1 MKFAVWLSALK
12 QRLSTTDRL
21 NRRCVRWRPQ
31 ESFESLE
38 GRLMLTALSNP
49 DQTVPLASAP
59 IGVVGGHIDADT
71 TTDVI
76 LIDENGDVLSLRNS
90 GADQWSEAVLFES
103 GLLSVGGYAS
113 GLIDADPLTDLVLLS
128 DSAVSVMT
136 SLSDGMFAVN
146 QAFTADTAGEFSAP
160 SGITTTASV
169 DLLNADVFSDLAV
182 PSPRRD
188 EVLVLTGQG
197 DGTLAEG
204 VRYATGATEPVV
216 VASGQVIG
224 SQYPDLVVGH
234 ADGNVTFL
242 EGDAAGTFTLRADLA
257 ITGNGVITGL
267 ELADLNNDGETDIA
281 MSATDRA
288 IILFNDV
295 DARSTP
301 VITNGRFSQGLTG
314 WTSQIEGHVDSLSA
328 GSVAVTGGQARI
340 KEGESFLTSLQ
351 QTVDIPL
358 DGELLTLDLTQ
369 LALETAVSGLPDAF
383 EVSLLDSNFQS
394 LVPTHQPNATSFFNV
409 NPGGIASVAT
419 GVTFDG
425 RLLSLDLSGI
435 AGTSGATLFLD
446 LVGNSPDAESSV
458 VVGDVRITPEFS
470 FTDTFTTFL
479 LSGGLT
485 AANDVA
491 VGDTDSDGFP
501 DVVVTD
507 SGAELIAVYNGDG
520 AGSWLRDDIDTSLF
534 GFGPGPVVVTTLTAG
549 DSVADIAVGLTES
562 RQLLSPLGPDVTP
575 PTVTL
580 QHPVPDGTTSNTI
593 TLLDLKFSESIF
605 DDGANAASSV
615 TNPSSYTLINLGPN
629 GLAEGGAGDDVV
641 VAIDLV
647 TYSVNARTSE
657 LVPAAALNPL
667 PDGAYQLTVLADNGT
682 NGIRDLSGNPI
693 DGGVDSV
700 FAFGINHDRP
710 VIDLV
715 AGIAASEGTA
725 STLSA
730 TFRDPG
736 GSGPYTA
743 EVSWGDGTTTSAI
756 VSFENGSGTI
766 VATHSYADEGSFPVI
781 VSVIDQNGTTG
792 SAQATVSVS
801 NAPPAVTLPNTINA
815 EEGTAVTVTAIFTDL
830 GVEDTH
836 TATID
841 WGDGTTSSGTVS
853 VDAGISTASG
863 TYTYQDDG
871 DFVVTVTVTDNADDS
886 GTDTTAA
893 VIRNTAADL
902 GLSTITDAAEGSAVT
917 VAVNFADDGLADT
930 HTATID
936 WGDGTRKS
944 GVVTEVNGTGSVTAT
959 HVYAD
964 DGTYEVTAVV
974 TDDGG
979 ATSSVTLATTIT
991 NAAPVVVAGPNTST
1005 RAAQQ
1010 TIFGLVTFSD
1020 PGFGLTESFTASV
1033 DWGDGTPVEPAT
1045 VTVDTGSAGQPTVG
1059 QVSATHTFAAVGA
1072 YTVTVSVTDDDGG
1085 GDSATLQIEVLP
1097 STGGG
1102 SRFFVVDSKRD
1113 RAFRYDESGKPQGHF
1128 KLGRADD
1135 VRGVTTVAA
1144 GNPIWVVDRDDH
1156 VYVYDSNAETLLG
1169 RWDAKDVR
1177 DPEGIATDGTDIWIV
1192 DRRGDRVY
1200 RYAGGAAWTGGTHK
1214 ATDSFKLNR
1223 KNKNPTGLTTDGS
1236 TLWVTEKSKHKVF
1249 VYDVSG
1255 KSLGSWSLE
1264 HSNHHPSGITI
1275 DPSGGDDIWVVDRK
1289 DRAVYRYANAR
1300 NRLKGHQHAADV
1312 FKLSRHNSRP
1322 EGIADPTF
1330 AYTLNAVI
1338 VSDISVEGEEDDYQF
1353 TATAGQNVFLDVQSV
1368 SNGHAYFFL
1377 ERPDGT
1383 NITGYSTTSAAGV
1396 SEADGFITLPVDGT
1410 YTLHVDARTGGTPSY
1425 QVAVY
1430 DVPPPD
1436 SVVAQ
1441 LNTTYNGLIDTPG
1454 HSDEW
1459 LFDLTAGQ
1467 TIKLDVLSAGPGRA
1481 RMTIAAPDGTFI
1493 HGGLE
1498 SDSADL
1504 LITETG
1510 TYTYLVDGIRDD
1522 IPAYSFVIKDISPVI
1537 RPTSIG
1543 STESAAVS
1551 DIHTKDIWQFDAIAG
1566 QEIYVQWADLVGALG
1581 YRVKSPDD
1589 TILFGGLGNT
1599 TSTLQ
1604 NGGLLPQT
1612 GQYELEIDGTIAS
1625 YSFTLWDVPPPDVYP
1640 VTVGE
1645 IGLGF
1650 IESPGRRDIFEFEGF
1665 AGQQIFIDFQG
1676 SSGWAEWQF
1685 RDPAGTQLSSAS
1697 SFLTAQLDSTPLTL
1711 PVDGTY
1717 TLNTNA
1723 RNDSTAS
1730 FDFRIFDITP
1740 VTPIPIVF
1748 DQIVTDSLNRPGQQ
1762 TLYTFDAPAGQDLQ
1776 LDVLFNEVNG
1786 IAWRLLNPS
1795 GTVLISNER
1804 FDRTIVNLTETGT
1817 YSLYVD
1823 EYSAAPNDFTGQ
1835 YSFRIIDPNVTPPL
1849 PDPADL
1855 VITSVIR
1862 PAVVVGDPASFD
1874 VTWTVQNQGPGTTS
1888 VSNWSDRIYLSKN
1901 KTFERALES
1910 IGGEYDHVGALAPGE
1925 SYTRTETITLSA
1937 GFDSDLTVV
1946 VESDSQNDV
1955 FELLDEDNNVA
1966 VQKPTGVYRKALE
1979 NGPPSI
1985 QLNVDDGQQFPVDS
1999 TVILSGVA
2007 TVLPAT
2013 ASLVFAVDLSTSTG
2027 QVVGSDANFD
2037 GISDNR
2043 DDLNEDG
2050 SVGDVLDV
2058 EIGSLL
2064 RIVQNLRD
2072 NNIDAR
2078 VAVVPFATFVE
2089 TADLGPR
2096 FFNQS
2101 FHSPTAD
2108 DDHNGIFD
2116 IDEAVL
2122 TMTAGHMELFRSM
2135 SLSQGTN
2142 FADTINEV
2150 DEVLERTIDA
2160 QKTQVF
2166 LLTDG
2171 SAGTPAIADLERMGA
2186 RGIDFYGF
2194 QIAGASIT
2202 TPLQTIADVI
2212 DADPSSTGQTQLVAD
2227 PEDLASSLLQSL
2239 EIVGV
2244 TVGGAGVQS
2253 IDTSGNFFTPVVIE
2267 AGSNVI
2273 TVEAFDSD
2281 GNIASRTITLI
2292 GVDPVAAPIVADLQ
2306 DVSAD
2311 GNVLWT
2317 NTTFN
2322 RSTATLHADVSLANT
2337 SPDILDPPVLG
2348 VLDSLTPISVNLA
2361 TADGLTT
2368 DTQQPFIDFRSTMP
2382 IDGLNPGQV
2391 TAPHPMEFQNVDLQR
2406 FALDISLLAPPNAA
2420 PFFTSVPIT
2429 EAVPGSAYSDIAA
2442 AEDADGH
2449 DLTWNLVTGPA
2460 GMSLD
2465 ASTGSILWLP
2475 TVADVGSHD
2484 LELRVSD
2491 GRGGQA
2497 VRSLQ
2502 LIVRDHLANR
2512 PPVFTTAPVTS
2523 IVSGGD
2529 YFYDINAFDVD
2540 ADTVTYSFDA
2550 APASAT
2556 IDSGSGEINLP
2567 NPADGQYAFVV
2578 RASDSI
2584 GGEAVQQYTLSV
2596 GAVSANPN
2604 APVILST
2611 PPALA
2616 VVDELYLYLPLAQD
2630 PDGDPLN
2637 WSLVAAPAGMTID
2650 ADSGRIDWTPDI
2662 SQFGS
2667 ASVILQVDDG
2677 LGGVARQFYTVEVF
2691 TDAPNRS
2698 PRFNSTP
2705 AFFAT
2710 VDQAYSQNVIALD
2723 PEGSQVTYELVS
2735 GPVGMTL
2742 DLVPPASSS
2751 GLQPV
2756 AFINWIP
2763 ATADIGPQTV
2773 ELRASDPDGA
2783 AALQT
2788 FILNVRG
2795 DNTAPQITTTP
2806 LQTVTANTIY
2816 RYDADAIDAE
2826 DAVRFEL
2833 LVAPDGMTMD
2843 PVTGQ
2848 VAWITSTADIG
2859 SYPLVVKAVDDRGL
2873 FVEQPF
2879 TLNVVDDTEAP
2890 VVDIQLSDSVVSPGE
2905 SVTITVN
2912 ATDNVGV
2919 AAISLTIDG
2928 SIVPLNADNQATV
2941 TASSPG
2947 LITILVGAID
2957 DNGNVGTAETV
2968 LRIVDPADINPPV
2981 ISVTSPQPAEVVT
2994 YLTDIIGSIT
3004 DEHLESYEVA
3014 WSPAF
3019 EQQWTSFHTQTFSDA
3034 DGVVAD
3040 DLIANFDP
3048 TMLLNDSYD
3057 VRITATDVSGNRSSI
3072 QFALDVQGQAKIG
3085 NFRLNFVDMTI
3096 PLAGVPITI
3105 TRTYDTLQARRSGD
3119 FGYGW
3124 RLGLAEGGIR
3134 ETRPTVEHE
3143 SLFNNVPFRIGT
3155 RVYINTPDGRRV
3167 GFTFDPIPEATLLG
3181 TSFAP
3186 QFIADPGVHERL
3198 EVDYVPLRQNPDG
3211 TFKTY
3216 FGGYDYNP
3224 RIYTLATKDQVR
3236 FKYDQF
3242 DGLISIS
3249 DRNDVSL
3256 TYTDAGIFSS
3266 LGPSITWT
3274 RDDQQRITQI
3284 TDPDG
3289 NHLDYVYDEAGD
3301 LVSVTD
3307 QVGDT
3312 TTLSYL
3318 ADRPHF
3324 LTQSVDSLG
3333 HTDFTATFD
3342 DSGRLQTLGD
3352 ALGNQTTQSYDLP
3365 AQQEIIADR
3374 LGNESTVVFDDR
3386 GNIVAN
3392 TGPLG
3397 AEFLITY
3404 DDNNNETSVT
3414 DPLGRVTQFQYDVNG
3429 NITQT
3434 IDPDGGVWQQ
3444 TFSDANDLLT
3454 TTNPLGQTTA
3464 RVYDN
3469 SGNVLQVVNAAGEV
3483 TSYSYDSKGRAISM
3497 VDAVG
3502 DTTTWEYDL
3511 GSAPVRVI
3519 YPDGATRESTYNTWG
3534 RITSFTNERGFTT
3547 NTEYDATGRPVRVTD
3562 ALGGEAVLVY
3572 DTSRLVSVT
3581 DQLGR
3586 TSTFEY
3592 DDADRRIR
3600 EVNPAGNVRQ
3610 IEYDAN
3616 DRVVAVVD
3624 ENGHRSQAAFRADGL
3639 LESLTDPLGF
3649 SQNFIFDAAGNRTSL
3664 TDQNGNVTLYQYD
3677 ALDRIEQMTDATGG
3691 IWSATWDA
3699 VGNRTSFTD
3708 ANGNTT
3714 QFTYDDRNRPVQTT
3728 DALGGVQ
3735 AHSYDEH
3742 GNIISATDAN
3752 GHVTLFAYDDRDRL
3766 IQITD
3771 PAGFQR
3777 VWDYDAVGNLTL
3789 FTDELGQSSL
3799 FEYDAL
3805 NRRIRQT
3812 DPLGNETANQW
3823 DAVGNLTQTTDPLGR
3838 VTTYAYD
3845 VLDRQVE
3852 FVDPRGSRTAFAYDA
3867 VGNIVSMTDSNDNT
3881 TGYVYDAADR
3891 LIQQTDPLG
3900 TPAHFEYDGFG
3911 NLTRSTDRN
3920 GRVTEFDF
3928 DATHQLIQERWLSDS
3943 GLLRTIAYSYDPAG
3957 NMLTVSDPVSQLS
3970 FAWDALHRLVQTDNT
3985 GTPGAVDVQLNYSY
3999 DAGGNIL
4006 SVQDNH
4012 GVTISSTYDSRDLLE
4027 SRNWSGGGIAPA
4039 AAQMDYDAR
4048 ALRTQTRRFSDTE
4061 QTQQIGSTDY
4071 AYDAKGRLTDIGHLN
4086 ALDAVFSDFALFYDD
4101 ADQLIRR
4108 EVNGDGIDYVYDSG
4122 GQLTASESA
4131 TQPDEVFSF
4140 DANGNRTTAGNV
4152 IGANNQL
4159 LSDSQFT
4166 YAWDAEG
4173 NLIAR
4178 TSIVDGS
4185 VTDFVYDHRNRLT
4198 SVTESTSVGVVV
4210 SQSEFTYDALNR
4222 RIAKTVDSDG
4232 AGPAAAET
4240 TTFVYDGGHV
4250 WADAD
4255 ESGSI
4260 TARYLFGDSTDEI
4273 LARHRPADG
4282 TAWYLTDQL
4291 GSVHV
4296 ITDAAGSV
4304 LDEITYDSFGNV
4316 ITETNP
4322 SAGDRYRFTGREFDQ
4337 ETGLYYYRARYY
4349 SSTLGIFISQDP
4361 LGFRAADTNLYR
4373 YVGNSPLA
4381 FTDPSGLTAV
4391 VAYGETA
4398 TAGSRAGASFAAGTI
4413 GYACGYLEALYNGD
4427 PNPARTAVSEAV
4439 RGAAIGAVLGPLVGQ
4454 LPGQFQLFTGI
4465 ALAVYGVG
4473 SGEDIV
4479 IKGLRGSCIVAEF
4492 AAGGGLRNLKGVA
4505 DDLNPPK
4512 SLNDWSR
4519 ALRRFL
4525 GDESGS
4531 VPTGRSATKQRKRT
4545 ETVSADS
4552 VNTTFPND
4560 YHPPYKPGTK
4570 VTRFE
4575 PGIEEEFVRVHGSD
4589 TQLGGWLVKKDALRG
4604 LTPQQIQSKYALP
4617 SRPTHISDVNVPSGT
4632 RMEYGTV
4639 NPGFPGVPPSGMARQ
4654 YRVLE
4659 RLDSTAFR
4667 NMRILE

>member
-1 MKFAVWLSALK
+1 MRLAPWLTSFKRCFCKSGRSNRKNLG
-12 QRLSTTDRL
+12 RSFPGFELLESRILLTTL
-21 NRRCVRWRPQ
+21 
-31 ESFESLE
+31 
-38 GRLMLTALSNP
+38 ANP
-49 DQTVPLASAP
+49 DQVVPLGSAP
-59 IGVVGGHIDADT
+59 IGVVAGNVDVDAT
-71 TTDVI
+71 IDVI
-76 LIDENGDVLSLRNS
+76 TISEDGQVVSLRN
-90 GADQWSEAVLFES
+90 GGIDQWSEVMLS
-103 GLLSVGGYAS
+103 DLGLSSIRGYGS
-113 GLIDADPLTDLVLLS
+113 GLIDDNPLTDLVLLT
-128 DSAVSVMT
+128 DSAITVATSSMT
-136 SLSDGMFAVN
+136 GQFSIGQSIAAGTV
-146 QAFTADTAGEFSAP
+146 GEFASP
-160 SGITTTASV
+160 SGITTIASGN
-169 DLLNADVFSDLAV
+169 LLNTDVFSDLAV
-182 PSPRRD
+182 PSPVRN

-197 DGTLAEG
+197 DGTLGDEI
-204 VRYATGATEPVV
+204 RYTTGATEPVV
-216 VASGQVIG
+216 VVSGQVIG

-234 ADGNVTFL
+234 ADGALTFL
-242 EGDAAGTFTLRADLA
+242 EGDAAGTFTLRTDLT
-257 ITGNGVITGL
+257 IIGNGVITGL
-267 ELADLNNDGETDIA
+267 ELADLNDDGETDIA

-288 IILFNDV
+288 SILFNDV
-295 DARSTP
+295 DARSEP

-314 WTSQIEGHVDSLSA
+314 WTSQIEGQVDSLSA
-328 GSVAVTGGQARI
+328 GAITVTGGRARFQ
-340 KEGESFLTSLQ
+340 EGESFLTSLQ
-351 QTVDIPL
+351 QTVEIPA
-358 DGELLTLDLTQ
+358 DAESLTLDLTQ
-369 LALETAVSGLPDAF
+369 LALETSGTGIPDAF

-394 LVPTHQPNATSFFNV
+394 LVPIHQANATSFFNV
-409 NPGGIASVAT
+409 NPGGITSAAP

-425 RLLSLDLSGI
+425 RLLTLEISEI
-435 AGTSGATLFLD
+435 AGANNATLFLD
-446 LVGNSPDAESSV
+446 LVGNSPGAESSV
-458 VVGDVRITPEFS
+458 VVDDVIITPEFS
-470 FTDTFTTFL
+470 FTDTFTRL
-479 LSGGLT
+479 PLSGT
-485 AANDVA
+485 FNAAKDVA
-491 VGDTDSDGFP
+491 VGDVDGDGFL

-507 SGAELIAVYNGDG
+507 SGAELIAVYNGDATG
-520 AGSWLRDDIDTSLF
+520 GWSRSDIDTSLF
-534 GFGPGPVVVTTLTAG
+534 GVGPGPVVTTSLTAG
-549 DSVADIAVGLTES
+549 DSVADMAVGLS
-562 RQLLSPLGPDVTP
+562 GSNQLLSPLGPDTTA

-580 QHPVPDGTTSNTI
+580 ENPAPDVTTSNVI
-593 TLLDLKFSESIF
+593 TSLDVEFSESIF
-605 DDGANAASSV
+605 NNGATSASSV
-615 TNPSSYTLINLGPN
+615 TNPSSYTLINIGPN
-629 GLAEGGAGDDVV
+629 GVAEDGAGDDVV
-641 VAIDLV
+641 VAIDSV
-647 TYSVNARTSE
+647 AYSVSARTAE

-693 DGGVDSV
+693 NGGVDSV

-710 VIDLV
+710 FVDSV
-715 AGIAASEGTA
+715 AGIAASEGA
-725 STLSA
+725 MSSLSA
-730 TFRDPG
+730 SFSDPG

-743 EVSWGDGTTTSAI
+743 EVSWGDGTNTPAI

-766 VATHSYADEGSFPVI
+766 VAAHSYADEGTFPITVTVI
-781 VSVIDQNGTTG
+781 HHNGTTG
-792 SAQATVSVS
+792 SAQAIASVS
-801 NAPPAVTLPNTINA
+801 NVAPTVTLPDTIDA
-815 EEGTAVTVTAIFTDL
+815 DEGTAVTVAATFIDP
-830 GVEDTH
+830 GVKDTH
-836 TATID
+836 TATIN
-841 WGDGTTSSGTVS
+841 WGDGTTSSGTVT
-853 VDAGISTASG
+853 VDTGVARASG
-863 TYTYQDDG
+863 THTYQDDG
-871 DFVVTVTVTDNADDS
+871 DFVVTVTVTDDADDS
-886 GTDTTAA
+886 GTEATTA
-893 VIRNTAADL
+893 VVHNTAADI
-902 GLSTITDAAEGSAVT
+902 GLSTVTDAAEGSAV
-917 VAVNFADDGLADT
+917 AVSVEFSDDGQADT

-936 WGDGTRKS
+936 WGDGTSES
-944 GVVTEVNGTGSVTAT
+944 GVVTELNGTGSVTAT

-974 TDDGG
+974 TDNDG
-979 ATSSVTLATTIT
+979 AAAQVTQATTIT

-1005 RAAQQ
+1005 RAAQE

-1045 VTVDTGSAGQPTVG
+1045 VVIDTGSAGQPTVG
-1059 QVSATHTFAAVGA
+1059 QVSATHTFAAVGT
-1072 YTVTVSVTDDDGG
+1072 YTVTVSVTDDDGASG
-1085 GDSATLQIEVLP
+1085 SATLQIEVLP
-1097 STGGG
+1097 PTPGG

-1113 RAFRYDESGKPQGHF
+1113 RAFRYDASGKSQGHF

-1135 VRGVTTVAA
+1135 VRGVTTVSA

-1156 VYVYDSNAETLLG
+1156 VYVYDTDGETLLG

-1223 KNKNPTGLTTDGS
+1223 KNRNPTGLTTDGS

-1300 NRLKGHQHAADV
+1300 NRLKGHQHAADI

-1330 AYTLNAVI
+1330 AYTLNDVI
-1338 VSDISVEGEEDDYQF
+1338 VSDISIEGEEDDYQF

-1504 LITETG
+1504 VITETG
-1510 TYTYLVDGIRDD
+1510 TYTYHVDGIRDD

-1537 RPTSIG
+1537 RQTSIG

-1566 QEIYVQWADLVGALG
+1566 QEIYVQWFDLVGALG
-1581 YRVKSPDD
+1581 YRVKAPDG
-1589 TILFGGLGNT
+1589 TVLFGGLGNT

-1625 YSFTLWDVPPPDVYP
+1625 YSFTLWDVPPPDVFP

-1645 IGLGF
+1645 VGLGF

-1685 RDPAGTQLSSAS
+1685 RDPAGTQLASAS

-1762 TLYTFDAPAGQDLQ
+1762 TLYTFDAVAGQDLQ
-1776 LDVLFNEVNG
+1776 LDVLFNDVNG

-1795 GTVLISNER
+1795 GTVLINNER
-1804 FDRTIVNLTETGT
+1804 FDRTIVNLAETGT
-1817 YSLYVD
+1817 YSLHVD

-1835 YSFRIIDPNVTPPL
+1835 YSFRIIDPNVTTPL
-1849 PDPADL
+1849 PDSADL

-1874 VTWTVQNQGPGTTS
+1874 VTWTVLNQGAGTTG

-1910 IGGEYDHVGALAPGE
+1910 IGGEYDHVGALAAGE
-1925 SYTRTETITLSA
+1925 SYTRTETITLPA
-1937 GFDSDLTVV
+1937 GFDGDLTVV

-1966 VQKPTGVYRKALE
+1966 VQTPTGVYRKALE

-2027 QVVGSDANFD
+2027 QAVGSDANFD

-2050 SVGDVLDV
+2050 SIGDVLDV

-2096 FFNQS
+2096 FFNQT

-2122 TMTAGHMELFRSM
+2122 SMTAGHMELFRSM
-2135 SLSQGTN
+2135 SLSLGTN

-2150 DEVLERTIDA
+2150 DEVLERAVNA

-2194 QIAGASIT
+2194 QIAGTSIT

-2244 TVGGAGVQS
+2244 TVGGSGVQS

-2273 TVEAFDSD
+2273 TVQAFDSD

-2292 GVDPVAAPIVADLQ
+2292 GVDPVAAPTVADLQ
-2306 DVSAD
+2306 DVSAEGD
-2311 GNVLWT
+2311 VLWA

-2322 RSTATLHADVSLANT
+2322 RSTKTLHADVSLANT

-2348 VLDSLTPISVNLA
+2348 VLDSLTPISVSLA
-2361 TADGLTT
+2361 TADGLTA
-2368 DTQQPFIDFRSTMP
+2368 DTQQPFIDFSSTMP
-2382 IDGLNPGQV
+2382 VDGLNPGQV
-2391 TAPHPMEFQNVDLQR
+2391 TAFRAMEFQNADLQR
-2406 FALDISLLAPPNAA
+2406 FEFDISLLAPANFA

-2429 EAVPGSAYSDIAA
+2429 EAVPGTTYSDVTA

-2449 DLTWNLVTGPA
+2449 DLTWNLVTGPV
-2460 GMSLD
+2460 GMTLD
-2465 ASTGSILWLP
+2465 ASTGAIAWVP
-2475 TVADVGSHD
+2475 TIVDVGSHD
-2484 LELRVSD
+2484 LEIRVSD

-2497 VRSLQ
+2497 LRSLQ

-2529 YFYDINAFDVD
+2529 YFYNANAFDID

-2556 IDSGSGEINLP
+2556 IDSGSGEINLLA
-2567 NPADGQYAFVV
+2567 PADGQYAFVV

-2596 GAVSANPN
+2596 GVASTNPN

-2611 PPALA
+2611 PSTVA

-2637 WSLVAAPAGMTID
+2637 WTLVAAPVGMTID
-2650 ADSGRIDWTPDI
+2650 PGSGRIVWTPHI

-2667 ASVILQVDDG
+2667 ASIILQVDDS
-2677 LGGVARQFYTVEVF
+2677 LGGIARQFYTVQVF

-2710 VDQAYSQNVIALD
+2710 IDEAYSYDVIALD
-2723 PEGSQVTYELVS
+2723 PEGSQVAYELIS

-2751 GLQPV
+2751 GLQPA

-2763 ATADIGPQTV
+2763 TTADIRPHTV

-2795 DNTAPQITTTP
+2795 ENTAPQITTTP
-2806 LQTVTANTIY
+2806 LQSVTANTIY
-2816 RYDADAIDAE
+2816 RYDTDAIDVE

-2833 LVAPDGMTMD
+2833 LGAPDGMTMD
-2843 PVTGQ
+2843 PITGQ
-2848 VAWITSTADIG
+2848 VVWITSTADIG

-2879 TLNVVDDTEAP
+2879 TLDVVDDTEAP
-2890 VVDIQLSDSVVSPGE
+2890 VVVIQLSDSVISPGE
-2905 SVTITVN
+2905 SVTITVR

-2919 AAISLTIDG
+2919 AARSLTIDG
-2928 SIVPLNADNQATV
+2928 SIVSLNADHQATF

-2947 LITILVGAID
+2947 LLQILVGAVD
-2957 DNGNVGTAETV
+2957 GSGNVSTAEVV
-2968 LRIVDPADINPPV
+2968 LRVIDPADTMAPI
-2981 ISVTSPQPAEVVT
+2981 ISITSPQPSAVVT

-3004 DEHLESYEVA
+3004 DDHLESYEVS

-3019 EQQWTSFHTQTFSDA
+3019 QQQWTSFHTQAFPDA
-3034 DGVVAD
+3034 DGTVTDAV
-3040 DLIANFDP
+3040 IATFDP

-3057 VRITATDVSGNRSSI
+3057 VRITATDVSGNRSSL

-3085 NFRLNFVDMTI
+3085 NFRLDFVDMTI

-3105 TRTYDTLQARRSGD
+3105 TRTYDTLHARQSGD

-3134 ETRPTVEHE
+3134 ETRPTVAHE

-3155 RVYINTPDGRRV
+3155 RVYINTPSGRRV

-3186 QFIADPGVHERL
+3186 RFIADPGVYERL
-3198 EVDYVPLRQNPDG
+3198 DVDYVPLRQNPDG

-3224 RIYTLATKDQVR
+3224 RIYTLTTKGQVR

-3274 RDDQQRITQI
+3274 RDDQNRIIQI

-3289 NHLDYVYDEAGD
+3289 NHLDYVYDAAGD

-3307 QVGDT
+3307 QIGNT
-3312 TTLSYL
+3312 TALSYL
-3318 ADRPHF
+3318 TDRPHF
-3324 LTQSVDSLG
+3324 LTQSVDALG
-3333 HTDFTATFD
+3333 HVDFIATFD

-3352 ALGNQTTQSYDLP
+3352 ALGNQTTQTYDLS

-3414 DPLGRVTQFQYDVNG
+3414 DPLGRITQFQYDLNG

-3444 TFSDANDLLT
+3444 TFSDTNDLLT

-3464 RVYDN
+3464 RVYDS
-3469 SGNVLQVVNAAGEV
+3469 SGNVAQVVNAVGEV
-3483 TSYSYDSKGRAISM
+3483 TSYSYDSEGRAIGM
-3497 VDAVG
+3497 VDAAG
-3502 DTTTWEYDL
+3502 DTTTYEYDL
-3511 GSAPVRVI
+3511 VSAPVRVI

-3547 NTEYDATGRPVRVTD
+3547 TTEYDATGRPVRMTD
-3562 ALGGEAVLVY
+3562 ALGGEALLVY

-3600 EVNPAGNVRQ
+3600 EVNPAGGVRQ

-3616 DRVVAVVD
+3616 DRVVAVID
-3624 ENGHRSQAAFRADGL
+3624 ENGHRSEATFRADGL
-3639 LESLTDPLGF
+3639 VESLTDPLGF
-3649 SQNFIFDAAGNRTSL
+3649 SQSFTFDAAGNRTSL

-3677 ALDRIEQMTDATGG
+3677 SLDRIAQMTDATGG

-3714 QFTYDDRNRPVQTT
+3714 QFTYDDINRPVQTT

-3735 AHSYDEH
+3735 AQSYDEH

-3752 GHVTLFAYDDRDRL
+3752 GHANLFTYDDRHRL

-3777 VWDYDAVGNLTL
+3777 AWNYDAVGNLTQ
-3789 FTDELGQSSL
+3789 FTDELGQSSV
-3799 FEYDAL
+3799 FEYDSL

-3812 DPLGNETANQW
+3812 DPLGNETLNQW
-3823 DAVGNLTQTTDPLGR
+3823 DAVGNLAQTTDPLGR
-3838 VTTYAYD
+3838 VSTFAWD

-3852 FVDPRGSRTAFAYDA
+3852 YIDPRGSRTAFTYDA
-3867 VGNIVSMTDSNDNT
+3867 VGNIASLTDANNNT
-3881 TGYVYDAADR
+3881 TAYVYDAADR
-3891 LIQQTDPLG
+3891 LIQQTKPLG
-3900 TPAHFEYDGFG
+3900 ASNHFEYDGFG
-3911 NLTRSTDRN
+3911 NLVRATDRN
-3920 GRVTEFDF
+3920 GRVTEFEF
-3928 DATHQLIQERWLSDS
+3928 DGTHQLIRERWLSDS
-3943 GLLRTIAYSYDPAG
+3943 GLLRTIAYSYDRAG
-3957 NMLTVSDPVSQLS
+3957 NMLTVSDPDSLLS
-3970 FAWDALHRLVQTDNT
+3970 FAWDALNRLVQSDNT
-3985 GTPGAVDVQLNYSY
+3985 GTAGAVDVQLNYSY
-3999 DAGGNIL
+3999 DAVGNIL
-4006 SVQDNH
+4006 SVQDNQA
-4012 GVTISSTYDSRDLLE
+4012 VTVSSTYDSRDLLQ
-4027 SRNWSGGGIAPA
+4027 SRSWSGGGIAPSA
-4039 AAQMDYDAR
+4039 VQMDYDAR
-4048 ALRTQTRRFSDTE
+4048 GLRTQTRRYSDTD

-4071 AYDAKGRLTDIGHLN
+4071 GYDAKGRLTDIGHLN
-4086 ALDAVFSDFALFYDD
+4086 ALDTLFSDFALFYDD

-4108 EVNGDGIDYVYDSG
+4108 EVNGDGIDYVYDNA
-4122 GQLTASESA
+4122 GQLTASDSP
-4131 TQPDEVFSF
+4131 TQPDEAFSY
-4140 DANGNRTTAGNV
+4140 DASGNRTTAGNV
-4152 IGANNQL
+4152 IGADNQL

-4173 NLIAR
+4173 NLTVR

-4185 VTDFVYDHRNRLT
+4185 VTEFVYDHRNRLT
-4198 SVTESTSVGVVV
+4198 SVTDSTSAGVVV

-4222 RIAKTVDSDG
+4222 RITKTVDPDG
-4232 AGPAAAET
+4232 AGPAAAQA

-4255 ESGSI
+4255 ESGNI
-4260 TARYLFGDSTDEI
+4260 TARYMFGDSTDEI
-4273 LARHRPADG
+4273 LARHRPTDG

-4291 GSVHV
+4291 GSVHA

-4322 SAGDRYRFTGREFDQ
+4322 SAGDRYRFTGREFDE

-4373 YVGNSPLA
+4373 YVGNSPQA

-4427 PNPARTAVSEAV
+4427 PNPARTAVSEAI

-4512 SLNDWSR
+4512 SLNDWRRS
-4519 ALRRFL
+4519 LRRFL

-4531 VPTGRSATKQRKRT
+4531 VPTGRSAVRPILVRSALPKLPARFAREFDGPVRLRTFKSGEKIHRSPWVPDEVADNPGSWFGTRTTATKNG
-4545 ETVSADS
+4545 ADS
-4552 VNTTFPND
+4552 LYQIDKFKNPIEVLRTYEFTQDVTVYYGKVNGGTGFQVLFPRD
-4560 YHPPYKPGTK
+4560 VTPGG
-4570 VTRFE
+4570 VLNF
-4575 PGIEEEFVRVHGSD
+4575 
-4589 TQLGGWLVKKDALRG
+4589 LGENVLR
-4604 LTPQQIQSKYALP
+4604 
-4617 SRPTHISDVNVPSGT
+4617 
-4632 RMEYGTV
+4632 
-4639 NPGFPGVPPSGMARQ
+4639 
-4654 YRVLE
+4654 
-4659 RLDSTAFR
+4659 
-4667 NMRILE
+4667 